1 MYLGDHIRKI
11 FLSVKNNRLTTG
23 LVRVV
28 STAMAALSSEVAE
41 RATRLAHASNSFF
54 PVVGVVPLGVLN
66 FLALIPGFEA
76 RHCIIL

>member
-23 LVRVV
+23 LFRV
-28 STAMAALSSEVAE
+28 AALSSGVAE

-54 PVVGVVPLGVLN
+54 PMVGVVPLGVYVS
-66 FLALIPGFEA
+66 
-76 RHCIIL
+76 